1 MDYTL
6 EDYNNAVAV
15 AKAIRDKDIVEV
27 LALYDKA
34 IALANAVYKEAWV
47 QACNDVEGWHDYHHA
62 CALANADYK
71 KADAEA
77 ELVFVMAC
85 ARTRENF
92 DEVAFHVRAKANAE
106 AEAVRDSVIAEAR
119 ARLSADYLKILIRQ
133 ELAGY
138 EILE

>member
-1 MDYTL
+1 ML
-6 EDYNNAVAV
+6 WLSFEDYNNAVAK
-15 AKAIRDKDIVEV
+15 AKAIRDKAIVEV

-34 IALANAVYKEAWV
+34 IDEFLAVRDKAWDD
-47 QACNDVEGWHDYHHA
+47 AKAWDDYNPA
-62 CALANADYK
+62 CALANAVYK

-92 DEVAFHVRAKANAE
+92 DEVAFHVRAKANAN